1 MKIPRDLSGDD
12 LAEVLVPFG
21 HRVTRQ
27 AGSHMRLTTALNGE
41 HHVTVPRRHSLRRGT
56 PAGVHADVSAHVG
69 LSRDDLVSRLFG
81 EK

>member
-41 HHVTVPRRHSLRRGT
+41 HRVTFLGT
-56 PAGVHADVSAHVG
+56 IRCVSARRPACTRTFPLTSG
-69 LSRDDLVSRLFG
+69 
-81 EK
+81 